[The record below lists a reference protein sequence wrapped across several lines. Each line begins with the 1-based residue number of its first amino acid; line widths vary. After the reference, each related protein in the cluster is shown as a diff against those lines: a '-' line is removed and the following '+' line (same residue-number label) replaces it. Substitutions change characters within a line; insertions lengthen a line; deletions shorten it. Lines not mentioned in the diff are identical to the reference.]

1 MLIPMSAHKPI
12 HLEPFLRY
20 EPPKTHKIVENS
32 CVSFLVKSMVPD
44 LSQRDYQSPM
54 TESSMSLKM
63 WHLFTRLSVFFI
75 IVVIEKI
82 VVRAAAKMI
91 NR

>member
-1 MLIPMSAHKPI
+1 MSRQKHIK
-12 HLEPFLRY
+12 LW
-20 EPPKTHKIVENS
+20 KTAVCH
-32 CVSFLVKSMVPD
+32 FLVKSMVPD
-44 LSQRDYQSPM
+44 LSRRDYQSPM